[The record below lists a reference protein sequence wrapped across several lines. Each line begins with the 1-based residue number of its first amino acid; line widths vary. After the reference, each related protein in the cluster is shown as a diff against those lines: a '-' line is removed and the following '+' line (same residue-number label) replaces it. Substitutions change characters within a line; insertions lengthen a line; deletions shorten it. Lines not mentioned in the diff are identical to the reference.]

1 MKNSKKTN
9 VKSIGVIFTNI
20 LIFIGACLIMKSLNK
35 DSLAIYNEVEKNMD
49 VNTIIENNLQKNK
62 KEELIQKEEEIEYKI
77 IYEENS
83 DLPKGTEKVIREG
96 INGKKI
102 ITIKKTYEGER
113 LISEE
118 ECSSEVTKE
127 AIDKIIQVGK

>member
-96 INGKKI
+96 INGKK
-102 ITIKKTYEGER
+102 
-113 LISEE
+113 
-118 ECSSEVTKE
+118 
-127 AIDKIIQVGK
+127 